1 MKNIF
6 SWFIFLSCFLAAP
19 ERKGRVVSD
28 ETLSYTNLTAADSQV
43 IQCNISNKHG
53 YKFANAY
60 LNVLGM

>member
-1 MKNIF
+1 MF
-6 SWFIFLSCFLAAP
+6 HVPAAP